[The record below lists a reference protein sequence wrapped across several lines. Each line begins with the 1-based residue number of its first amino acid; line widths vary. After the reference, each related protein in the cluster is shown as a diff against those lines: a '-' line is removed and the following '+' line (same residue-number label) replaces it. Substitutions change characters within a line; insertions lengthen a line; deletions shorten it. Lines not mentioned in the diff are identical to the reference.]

1 LNIIKCPVCGKKSE
15 KKDKTYICVNHHS
28 FDIAKQGYTNFLLN
42 NDKKSK
48 EPGDTKEMLNARKNF
63 LDKGYYKFILEQ
75 VKNTIISDITDA
87 QNKSVNLNVI
97 DVGCGEGY
105 YLSGMINDIDE
116 AVKNT
121 GAHYY
126 GVDISKE
133 GIKLSALRNENVEW
147 FAANSF
153 NLPFVDNCFD
163 YIISMFSILDVKE
176 CSRVLKN
183 NGKIIFVTAQKEHL
197 KELKEIIYPVLTEKK
212 YEAENLQGCDIIKS
226 TDHLSKVMIES
237 NNDLWN
243 LLSMTPHFW
252 KAEEKNKQL
261 LNDHESLEITININI
276 KVLRSR

>member
-1 LNIIKCPVCGKKSE
+1 MNIIKCPVCGKKSE

-48 EPGDTKEMLNARKNF
+48 EPGDTKEMLLARKNF

-75 VKNTIISDITDA
+75 VKNTIINDIIDA
-87 QNKSVNLNVI
+87 KKSSADLNIV

-105 YLSGMINDIDE
+105 YLSSIKNDI
-116 AVKNT
+116 
-121 GAHYY
+121 GGHYY

-133 GIKLSALRNENVEW
+133 GIRLAALRNENVEW

-163 YIISMFSILDVKE
+163 YIISMFSILDIKE

-212 YEAENLQGCDIIKS
+212 YEADNLTGCNIVQSIDY
-226 TDHLSKVMIES
+226 LSKVMIDS

-252 KAEEKNKQL
+252 KAEEKNKLL
-261 LNDHESLEITININI
+261 LNDHESLEVTININI
-276 KVLRSR
+276 KILKSR